1 MLSTIKGNA
10 ASQTNRRSI
19 LNLNQSKSIMN
30 QPNNERNQKPTQKKI
45 PLRVPP
51 IVEFKDLT
59 NSEDPIVMI
68 RLEDGSIYRLQKTKF
83 GKLLLSK

>member
-59 NSEDPIVMI
+59 NGEDPVVMI

>member
-1 MLSTIKGNA
+1 M
-10 ASQTNRRSI
+10 
-19 LNLNQSKSIMN
+19 NQS
-30 QPNNERNQKPTQKKI
+30 NNEPNQKSSQGKV

-59 NSEDPIVMI
+59 NGEDPVVMI

>member
-1 MLSTIKGNA
+1 
-10 ASQTNRRSI
+10 
-19 LNLNQSKSIMN
+19 MN
-30 QPNNERNQKPTQKKI
+30 QPSSEHNQKSPQEKV

-59 NSEDPIVMI
+59 NGEDPVVMI

>member
-1 MLSTIKGNA
+1 
-10 ASQTNRRSI
+10 
-19 LNLNQSKSIMN
+19 MN